1 MNKTIEMNGNATQL
15 RKLSDDE
22 LKRIKTHGT

>member
-1 MNKTIEMNGNATQL
+1 MNKTIEINDNATQL

-22 LKRIKTHGT
+22 FKLVKTHDT